1 MIKRLLII
9 PARVGSKRIKNKNF
23 KKFNGKPII
32 FYSIESALKSNIFCE
47 IHVSTDNKKIN
58 TILKKYPID
67 TKFLRPKS
75 LSGDNIGLMKVFKY
89 VVKKYET
96 LGKTFDEIWY
106 LTPCSPLIKS
116 SNLKSASNFF
126 KKKNIKCLLAVSKF
140 SPPTQWALKINN
152 QGKLLPIYEK
162 KLNTKSQNLEKRFY
176 DTGTFGAFKSNV
188 FKKKNNI
195 SYNGYY
201 IPRFQGIDIDTM
213 EDWKLAEKIFKAEK
227 K

>member
-1 MIKRLLII
+1 M
-9 PARVGSKRIKNKNF
+9 GQKRIKNKNF

-116 SNLKSASNFF
+116 SNLKSASNFL
-126 KKKNIKCLLAVSKF
+126 KKR
-140 SPPTQWALKINN
+140 T
-152 QGKLLPIYEK
+152 
-162 KLNTKSQNLEKRFY
+162 
-176 DTGTFGAFKSNV
+176 
-188 FKKKNNI
+188 
-195 SYNGYY
+195 
-201 IPRFQGIDIDTM
+201 
-213 EDWKLAEKIFKAEK
+213 
-227 K
+227 